1 MTEDR
6 QEGRKKKYSDKNDG
20 ERNTPH
26 ARTTVVRAGK
36 KEEEKKKKKKKEKKT
51 RKPEKAVRHN
61 PFCER

>member
-36 KEEEKKKKKKKEKKT
+36 KEEEKKKKKKKKT

>member
-36 KEEEKKKKKKKEKKT
+36 KEEEKKKKKKKEKKQENQK
-51 RKPEKAVRHN
+51 RQ
-61 PFCER
+61 

>member
-36 KEEEKKKKKKKEKKT
+36 KEEEKKKEKEKKKQENQK
-51 RKPEKAVRHN
+51 RQ
-61 PFCER
+61 